1 MPKDT
6 FHRLADEKKQRIL
19 QAAYEEFYKNTYSKA
34 SINQIVKD
42 ADIPRG
48 SFYQYFDDKKDLF
61 LYVIEEHVKTIANE
75 FSLKLVR
82 CDGDIF
88 ECIDDCMK
96 EFINGSVQNTGI
108 LKMVFS
114 EPWIFEMIWSESIR
128 RSREDCNEMTGKLVQ
143 KINRDK
149 LNVEDEEEI
158 FILLGI
164 IGAIIRDVLDKIFL
178 SSDIADKKRLQ
189 KIFHDRIRSLRRHYT
204 KIFC

>member
-6 FHRLADEKKQRIL
+6 FYRLADEKKQRIL

-48 SFYQYFDDKKDLF
+48 SFYQYFEDKKDLF

-75 FSLKLVR
+75 FSLKLAR
-82 CDGDIF
+82 RNGDIF
-88 ECIDDCMK
+88 QCIDDCMK
-96 EFINGSVQNTGI
+96 EFISGSVKNTEI

-128 RSREDCNEMTGKLVQ
+128 RSREECNEVTGKLVE

-164 IGAIIRDVLDKIFL
+164 IGAVIRDILDKIFL
-178 SSDIADKKRLQ
+178 SSDITDKKRLQ
-189 KIFHDRIRSLRRHYT
+189 EIFHGRIQSLKRHYM
-204 KIFC
+204 K